1 MEFTLDSHFLGNW
14 LEPSG
19 AEYQQ
24 LLDFESEIMDEGKYA
39 NVDFLTKE
47 IKRGFLDYVRQGI
60 MLHTIRR
67 FRLYKEKFKDFKT
80 YCEQGLGRQHFYCKQ
95 IIKAAD
101 ICLRLIKAGFEIL
114 PNCVAQAT
122 TLVKYAAVDKYGDSP
137 LQSKWQ
143 QVVDTVPKG
152 RISAVT
158 IAETIDESPEP
169 RLQQVRIKKDTY
181 ALLAKKAA
189 AAGLSFSEL
198 LDRIADEY
206 NPQDTEEPI
215 IHTPEQEEILN
226 QLDAEFQKDAA
237 VEAISKTDK
246 PARRGFAIKKLSRC
260 HQKAISSPEVRSD
273 RESDSS

>member
-1 MEFTLDSHFLGNW
+1 MELADFNDFFWDPPES
-14 LEPSG
+14 
-19 AEYQQ
+19 EYQP
-24 LLDFESEIMDEGKYA
+24 LLDFESEIMDEGKFA
-39 NVDFLTKE
+39 NVDVLTKE
-47 IKRGFLDYVRQGI
+47 IRRGFLDYVRQGI

-67 FRLYKEKFKDFKT
+67 YRLYKDKFKDFKT

-101 ICLRLIKAGFEIL
+101 ICLRLIKAGFQIL

-122 TLVKYAAVDKYGDSP
+122 TLGKHAVVDKYGDSP

-143 QVVDTVPKG
+143 EVVDTVPKG
-152 RISAVT
+152 RISAAT
-158 IAETIDESPEP
+158 IAEIIDENPEL

-206 NPQDTEEPI
+206 KPQEDTEEPTT
-215 IHTPEQEEILN
+215 HTPEQEEILD
-226 QLDAEFQKDAA
+226 QLDAEFQQSG
-237 VEAISKTDK
+237 VGAIGKTDK
-246 PARRGFAIKKLSRC
+246 PIAGFGLKKLSKSY
-260 HQKAISSPEVRSD
+260 QKAITASATGRSD
-273 RESDSS
+273 EVSDSS